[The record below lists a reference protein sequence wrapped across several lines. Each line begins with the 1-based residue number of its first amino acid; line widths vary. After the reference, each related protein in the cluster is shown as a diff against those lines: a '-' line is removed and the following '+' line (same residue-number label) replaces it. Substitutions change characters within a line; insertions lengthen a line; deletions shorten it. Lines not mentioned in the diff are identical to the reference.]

1 MKEEARR
8 RKADLFE
15 HLKVSILTQQLL
27 PGSDLDEAELSA
39 AFGLSRTP
47 LREVFREMSGAGY
60 LELRAN
66 KGARVSDL
74 SYRTLR
80 DFFLAAPMIYGAI
93 LRLAALNASNSQL
106 NELKEAQQKF
116 KAALRIGS
124 AGDRAL
130 ANNHF
135 HEVTGDMAG
144 NIFLQPSFQR
154 LLIDHARIG
163 TTFYQPQNTEMVS
176 NLAKA
181 SDQHDQIISAIETR
195 NEQLAGT
202 LADEHWNLSR
212 GQIEVFVMPEA
223 LEVPLGTLSKST
235 SA

>member
-1 MKEEARR
+1 MKEEGRR
-8 RKADLFE
+8 RKEELFD
-15 HLKVSILTQQLL
+15 HLKVSILTQRLR
-27 PGSDLDEAELSA
+27 PGSDLDEAELST

-60 LELRAN
+60 LDLRAN

-74 SYRTLR
+74 TYRTLR

-93 LRLAALNASNSQL
+93 LRLAALNASNSQIDQ
-106 NELKEAQQKF
+106 LKDAQQEF
-116 KAALRIGS
+116 KAALRDGS

-130 ANNHF
+130 ANNQF

-144 NIFLQPSFQR
+144 NIYLQPSFQR

-163 TTFYQPQNTEMVS
+163 TTFYQPQNSEMVE

-181 SDQHDQIISAIETR
+181 SEQHDQIISAIETR
-195 NEQLAGT
+195 DEQLAGT

-212 GQIEVFVMPEA
+212 GQIEIYVMPDA
-223 LEVPLGTLSKST
+223 LEMSLGTLSKST